1 MLGKISLS
9 VDGIIKKYGLEGG
22 LDIVKRIGAD
32 AIDFDLSPEDYTNPD
47 SIYSKGEAEF
57 TKYFE
62 NVRAAVESR
71 GLTICQTHGRAVP
84 FRENADEY
92 NNVVFPKNSE
102 LDCKATKILGAPFC
116 VVHPGGTLSNLNA
129 TPEEMRK
136 NARKALSFSVPFAKK
151 YGIKLA
157 LETVGANWQLDNQID
172 FFGAYEEFRSLYDY
186 IALNPEL
193 KDSFCCC
200 IDTGHIN
207 LAVQHNQP
215 TPADFIRL
223 MGDNVSCLHLHDNTG
238 YMDQHRIICAG
249 TIDWKDVFKAL
260 CEIGYNGY
268 YNSETDFKFIS
279 PDLMV
284 ETADITIKTIK
295 SFLK

>member
-1 MLGKISLS
+1 MKGKISISTGEL
-9 VDGIIKKYGLEGG
+9 IKKYGLEGAF
-22 LDIVKRIGAD
+22 DIAGQIGAD
-32 AIDFDLSPEDYTNPD
+32 GIDFDLSPEDYTNPD
-47 SIYSKGEAEF
+47 SIYSKDEEEF
-57 TKYFE
+57 TKYFKKIR
-62 NVRAAVESR
+62 VAAESR
-71 GLTICQTHGRAVP
+71 GLKICQTHGRAVP

-92 NNVVFPKNSE
+92 NNVIFPKNSE
-102 LDCKATKILGAPFC
+102 FDCKATKILGAPFC

-129 TPEEMRK
+129 TAEEMRT

-151 YGIKLA
+151 YGIKIA

-172 FFGAYEEFRSLYDY
+172 FFGAYDEFRSLYDY
-186 IALNPEL
+186 IALDPEL

-223 MGDNVSCLHLHDNTG
+223 MGDNVACLHMHDNTG
-238 YMDQHRIICAG
+238 YVDQHRIIWAG

-260 CEIGYNGY
+260 SEIGYSGY
-268 YNSETDFKFIS
+268 YNSETDFKYIS
-279 PDLMV
+279 PNLMK
-284 ETADITIKTIK
+284 ETADITVKTIK
-295 SFLK
+295 NFVK